1 MQAVSDRI
9 ILIPEKPKD
18 NIGGVILPDN
28 LIGKPEKGIVISVG
42 IDCREVKS
50 GDEILFLR
58 GHGFAFT
65 EENEERVVITEKDVL
80 GIFTYMDPEHAIFA
94 VTNMG
99 DNKILIDKMPN
110 EPWNKVFALLSATP
124 NKSKPIYETPST
136 V

>member
-9 ILIPEKPKD
+9 ILVPEKPKD

-42 IDCREVKS
+42 IDCREVKA

-65 EENEERVVITEKDVL
+65 EQNTREEMLVITEKDVL
-80 GIFTYMDPEHAIFA
+80 GIFT
-94 VTNMG
+94 
-99 DNKILIDKMPN
+99 NKKVNQN
-110 EPWNKVFALLSATP
+110 ETS
-124 NKSKPIYETPST
+124 SII
-136 V
+136 